1 MATDETNDTA
11 TIDSTATMSIDEVR
25 ELTTEIIRECNRIIV
40 GKKDILSNVLV
51 AMLANGHVILEGVP
65 GLAKTYM
72 ARTYAS
78 ILGCAFKRIQLTV
91 DTLPSDLLGSNVFNQ
106 RTGEFWFR
114 KGPVFSNLVLAD
126 EINRCPPKS
135 QSALL
140 EVMEERQV
148 SLEGVTR
155 KLPKPFLIIA
165 TQNPVE
171 QEGTYPLPEAQKD
184 RFLMHVNIGY
194 PDKASEIEVIRL
206 VRGEKSGKIEES
218 EGVEISQDLIFAAR
232 DEIAKVKSSE
242 VVEQYIVDLVF
253 ATRYP
258 EKYDETLD
266 SYIDIGVSPRASL
279 GLDICSRVY
288 AWLQGRDHTT
298 PEDVRAVVH
307 DIFRHRITASYE
319 AQSERVSND
328 DIIDTIL
335 GLVALPA

>member
-1 MATDETNDTA
+1 MATDETNEAA
-11 TIDSTATMSIDEVR
+11 TVDSTATMSIDEVR
-25 ELTTEIIRECNRIIV
+25 ELATEIIRECNRIIV

-72 ARTYAS
+72 AKTYAS

-91 DTLPSDLLGSNVFNQ
+91 DTLPADLLGSNVFNQ

-171 QEGTYPLPEAQKD
+171 QEGTYPLPEAQLD
-184 RFLMHVNIGY
+184 RFMFRLILDY
-194 PDKASEIEVIRL
+194 PTEEEEAEIVRRKHLGEATDLRILSDPATLVRMQNTCQTVFLEEDIINYIRDIVIR
-206 VRGEKSGKIEES
+206 
-218 EGVEISQDLIFAAR
+218 
-232 DEIAKVKSSE
+232 
-242 VVEQYIVDLVF
+242 
-253 ATRYP
+253 TRNDP
-258 EKYDETLD
+258 QILL
-266 SYIDIGVSPRASL
+266 GGSPRASL
-279 GLDICSRVY
+279 VLMSASKTR
-288 AWLQGRDHTT
+288 AALAGRDYVI
-298 PEDVRAVVH
+298 PEDVRKLTIATLN
-307 DIFRHRITASYE
+307 HRLILKPE
-319 AQSERVSND
+319 AELEGLTVERVVSK
-328 DIIDTIL
+328 IL
-335 GLVALPA
+335 GEVDCPR

>member
-1 MATDETNDTA
+1 MATDETNDIA
-11 TIDSTATMSIDEVR
+11 TVDSTATMSIDEVR
-25 ELTTEIIRECNRIIV
+25 ELTIEIIRECNRIIV

-78 ILGCAFKRIQLTV
+78 ILGCDFKRIQLTV

-171 QEGTYPLPEAQKD
+171 QEGTYPLPEAQLD
-184 RFLMHVNIGY
+184 RFMFRLILDY
-194 PDKASEIEVIRL
+194 PTEEEEAEIVRRKHLGEATDLRILSDPATLVRMQNTCQTVFLEEDIINYIRDIVIR
-206 VRGEKSGKIEES
+206 
-218 EGVEISQDLIFAAR
+218 
-232 DEIAKVKSSE
+232 
-242 VVEQYIVDLVF
+242 
-253 ATRYP
+253 TRNDP
-258 EKYDETLD
+258 QILL
-266 SYIDIGVSPRASL
+266 GGSPRASL
-279 GLDICSRVY
+279 VLMSASKTR
-288 AWLQGRDHTT
+288 AAMAGRDYVI
-298 PEDVRAVVH
+298 PEDVRKLTVATLN
-307 DIFRHRITASYE
+307 HRLMLKPE
-319 AQSERVSND
+319 AELEGLTVERVVSK
-328 DIIDTIL
+328 IL
-335 GLVALPA
+335 GEVDCPR

>member
-11 TIDSTATMSIDEVR
+11 NVDSTATMSIDEVR
-25 ELTTEIIRECNRIIV
+25 ELTAEIIRECNRIIV

-171 QEGTYPLPEAQKD
+171 QEGTYPLPEAQLD
-184 RFLMHVNIGY
+184 RFMFRLILDY
-194 PDKASEIEVIRL
+194 PTVEEEAEIVRRKHLGEATDLRILSDPATLVRMQNTCQTVFLEEDIIHYIRDIVIR
-206 VRGEKSGKIEES
+206 
-218 EGVEISQDLIFAAR
+218 
-232 DEIAKVKSSE
+232 
-242 VVEQYIVDLVF
+242 
-253 ATRYP
+253 TRNDP
-258 EKYDETLD
+258 QILL
-266 SYIDIGVSPRASL
+266 GGSPRASL
-279 GLDICSRVY
+279 VLMNASKTR
-288 AWLQGRDHTT
+288 AAMAGRDYVI
-298 PEDVRAVVH
+298 PEDVRKLT
-307 DIFRHRITASYE
+307 IETLNHRLILKPE
-319 AQSERVSND
+319 AELEGLSVERVVSK
-328 DIIDTIL
+328 IL
-335 GLVALPA
+335 GEVDCPR

>member
-171 QEGTYPLPEAQKD
+171 QEGTYPLPEAQLD
-184 RFLMHVNIGY
+184 RFMFRLILDY
-194 PDKASEIEVIRL
+194 PTEDEEAEIVRRKHLGEATDLRILSDPATMVRMQNTCQTVFIEEDIINYIRDIVIR
-206 VRGEKSGKIEES
+206 
-218 EGVEISQDLIFAAR
+218 
-232 DEIAKVKSSE
+232 
-242 VVEQYIVDLVF
+242 
-253 ATRYP
+253 TRNDP
-258 EKYDETLD
+258 QVLL
-266 SYIDIGVSPRASL
+266 GGSPRASL
-279 GLDICSRVY
+279 VLMNASKTR
-288 AWLQGRDHTT
+288 AAMAGRDYVV
-298 PEDVRAVVH
+298 PEDVRKLTIATLN
-307 DIFRHRITASYE
+307 HRLMLKPE
-319 AQSERVSND
+319 AELEGLTVERVVSK
-328 DIIDTIL
+328 IL
-335 GLVALPA
+335 GEVDCPR